1 MHPVPRLEPMRSESF
16 PFPDR
21 FIDGPHGPLCYFDTG
36 GAGTPIVMLHALGTN
51 FTQFEYIAPA
61 LTSEA
66 RLIGLDLP
74 GCGHSAK
81 PRRPWR
87 LVDVTAAVLRLL
99 EHLGIERAVILGHS
113 FGGRVALEL
122 ALCHPERVLGLILLN
137 SAGLTRYPALYK
149 KLGPKIFKPNVVA
162 GAILASFRFV
172 LQHIFSKSA
181 RRTPRAQRFMH
192 QVLDRY
198 DPRFAWEFAYHACP
212 LLPELTLDVIDELP
226 RITVPVYAI
235 WGARDELIKLETVR
249 PALSRLPRCEL
260 VTLPEV
266 GHMPTLEQ
274 PEAVID
280 AARRLLRDLRHDSHS
295 VASAA
300 PPTGPGSSSNPQGSA
315 PGRGRARAEAKA

>member
-1 MHPVPRLEPMRSESF
+1 MRSESF

-21 FIDGPHGPLCYFDTG
+21 FLDGPHGPLCYFDTG

-61 LTSEA
+61 LTGEA

-122 ALCHPERVLGLILLN
+122 AL
-137 SAGLTRYPALYK
+137 YK

-162 GAILASFRFV
+162 GAILASVRFV
-172 LQHIFSKSA
+172 LQHIFSKDA

-226 RITVPVYAI
+226 RIKVPVYAI

-260 VTLPEV
+260 VRELAQGPQATVP
-266 GHMPTLEQ
+266 
-274 PEAVID
+274 
-280 AARRLLRDLRHDSHS
+280 
-295 VASAA
+295 A
-300 PPTGPGSSSNPQGSA
+300 PSLNPPSTPGPAA

>member
-1 MHPVPRLEPMRSESF
+1 MHAVPQLEPMRSESF

-21 FIDGPHGPLCYFDTG
+21 FVEGAHGPLCYFDTG

-61 LTSEA
+61 LTGEA

-87 LVDVTAAVLRLL
+87 LVDVTCAVLRLL
-99 EHLGIERAVILGHS
+99 DHLGIERAVILGHS

-137 SAGLTRYPALYK
+137 SAGLTRYPSLYK
-149 KLGPKIFKPNVVA
+149 KLGPRLFTPNVVA

-172 LQHIFSKSA
+172 LQHIFSKNA

-235 WGARDELIKLETVR
+235 WGARDELIRLETVR

-260 VTLPEV
+260 TALPEV

-274 PEAVID
+274 PEAVVD
-280 AARRLLRDLRHDSHS
+280 AARRLLRDLTQDAQSS
-295 VASAA
+295 ASPASATATPA
-300 PPTGPGSSSNPQGSA
+300 PGTPPPSA
-315 PGRGRARAEAKA
+315 PGQARAGAKA